1 MEKNKL
7 KIGEFSRLGRVTVRA
22 LRHYEEIDLLTPEI
36 VDRDTGY
43 RYYSVGQLQKLFSI
57 TKLKSM
63 GYSLEEIRDLWDDDQ
78 HFPTVESLEEKIR
91 KCEDELAVL
100 KERKRMLKV
109 VVASQ
114 KKLHKME
121 NVYFES
127 LPAITV
133 ASHRTVI
140 PSFEDLGRLCYE
152 VIGPEMAR
160 LGCECPEPGYC
171 YTIEHGGYK
180 PKDIDIEYC
189 EKVTAKGKD
198 SAIIKFK
205 DVPEVPT
212 AVCMKVYGPY
222 DRLYQNYI
230 DLLPGWRKKAGKWP
244 MPLGP
249 STWMASG
256 IRKTPRSGSP
266 SSRCRRRRDKFWG
279 WPIFGAKRPRG
290 FGGLGPQSI
299 EDIRHK
305 KRQRQSCLF
314 SCLGRDH

>member
-1 MEKNKL
+1 MGKNKL

-22 LRHYEEIDLLTPEI
+22 LRHYEEIGLLVPEI

-43 RYYSVGQLQKLFSI
+43 RYYSVGQLQKIQSI
-57 TKLKSM
+57 TTLKSL
-63 GYSLEEIRDLWDDDQ
+63 GYSLEEIRDLWDDDN
-78 HFPTVESLEEKIR
+78 HFPSVESLEQKILACEK
-91 KCEDELAVL
+91 ELAVL
-100 KERKRMLKV
+100 KERRRMLKA

-121 NVYFES
+121 KVYFEA

-133 ASHRTVI
+133 ASHRTII
-140 PSFEDLGRLCYE
+140 PSFDDLGRLCYE

-189 EKVTAKGKD
+189 EKVTAKGKN

-205 DVPEVPT
+205 DIPEVPT
-212 AVCMKVYGPY
+212 AICMKVYGPY

-230 DLLPGWRKKAGKWP
+230 DLFAWMEKEGWKVTDAPRAVYVDGAWNQEDPEKWLTIIQVPAEKA
-244 MPLGP
+244 
-249 STWMASG
+249 
-256 IRKTPRSGSP
+256 
-266 SSRCRRRRDKFWG
+266 
-279 WPIFGAKRPRG
+279 
-290 FGGLGPQSI
+290 
-299 EDIRHK
+299 
-305 KRQRQSCLF
+305 
-314 SCLGRDH
+314 